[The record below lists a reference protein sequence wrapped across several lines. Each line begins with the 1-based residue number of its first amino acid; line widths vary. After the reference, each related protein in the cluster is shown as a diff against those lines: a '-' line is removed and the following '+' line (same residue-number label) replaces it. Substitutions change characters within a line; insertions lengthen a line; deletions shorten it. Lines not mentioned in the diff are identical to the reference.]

1 MVEIQFL
8 SVSGDKISYTLN
20 YYNKK
25 RMNELMND
33 AADGRM
39 ESNIWEYM
47 NWTEIMNDT
56 IDKLFDK

>member
-1 MVEIQFL
+1 
-8 SVSGDKISYTLN
+8 
-20 YYNKK
+20 
-25 RMNELMND
+25 MND